1 MSFLNV
7 HKRNVLERIP
17 INKRDIT
24 PGDII
29 LFRYKGKKGISEK
42 MVLCLDGLTGKFT
55 TDNLLNTIDLSKF
68 SPNVFKRF
76 IERLDKPKLMN
87 EERKGKIVTSLL
99 IESSTEGQRKE
110 FYKDTVSK
118 FVKYNAYRTYT
129 DIKIGAVRLIS
140 YNYADKQL
148 GLKNED
154 LLQDTDT

>member
-55 TDNLLNTIDLSKF
+55 TDNLLNAIDLSKF

-99 IESSTEGQRKE
+99 VESSTEGLRKE
-110 FYKDTVSK
+110 FYKD
-118 FVKYNAYRTYT
+118 KYNESS
-129 DIKIGAVRLIS
+129 K
-140 YNYADKQL
+140 L
-148 GLKNED
+148 GRIF
-154 LLQDTDT
+154 